1 MEQTLAH
8 HIPMPDGWDRELS
21 GCFRMIARRA
31 LRAKLMEAARIASR
45 GDAGLSEQENVDGF
59 KGRLESVC
67 AMLDHAVAASVI
79 DHDQKQLL
87 LDSWI
92 RTEAMFWLYNFPPP
106 ARREKL
112 LDPAP
117 GPQRFLSLRTRCQML
132 REIDEEL
139 RWGRQSGAAGSGT
152 ARTP

>member
-31 LRAKLMEAARIASR
+31 LRAKLVELARIAAR
-45 GDAGLSEQENVDGF
+45 GVPNVTAEQNVDGF
-59 KGRLESVC
+59 KRRLANVST
-67 AMLDHAVAASVI
+67 MLDHAVTATVI
-79 DHDQKQLL
+79 DHEQKQLL
-87 LDSWI
+87 LDAWI
-92 RTEAMFWLYNFPPP
+92 RTEAMYWLYNFPL
-106 ARREKL
+106 AERRERL

-117 GPQRFLSLRTRCQML
+117 GPQRFLALRTRCEML

-139 RWGRQSGAAGSGT
+139 RWGKAPGSAVT